1 MVVATAG
8 SEEPF
13 VVVVRVNTHCSLG
26 CLYCGF
32 SRDVHRPR
40 IAIPT
45 QAFLRFAEVL
55 SDFQLRQHRPVM
67 VSLLGGE
74 PYQWSDWESVALRL
88 VQLGLKVS
96 ATTNGLALEDPRIAQ
111 QVVRYMDEIT
121 FSIDGLSYLHDSLRA
136 MPGMHQRLEQIVQRV
151 IALRVDRRPLIRVN
165 SVLTR
170 HNIDQFES
178 FAHQMADW
186 GADQLTYNQLGG
198 NDRPSFYPHNRL
210 LETQIKNFRK
220 AFPRWQS
227 DLRRRGLDLRGS
239 DGYLHRIECT
249 SRSEAIAIEDCS
261 PADGFLFVDELGRAS
276 PCSFTSDSLGVA
288 IDTLTNAAAIESL
301 TERWQQQRKQ
311 SRPKACDDC
320 HATHIHSKFVQL
332 GSKL

>member
-1 MVVATAG
+1 LVVENADSKA
-8 SEEPF
+8 PF

-40 IAIPT
+40 TAIQT
-45 QAFLRFAEVL
+45 QAILRFAEVL
-55 SDFQLRQHRPVM
+55 SDFQHRHRRTVM
-67 VSLLGGE
+67 FSLLGGE
-74 PYQWSDWESVALRL
+74 PFQWSDWESVALRL

-96 ATTNGLALEDPRIAQ
+96 ATTNGLALEDPRIATQ
-111 QVVRYMDEIT
+111 AAQCMDEIT
-121 FSIDGLSYLHDSLRA
+121 FSIDGESQAHDLLRA
-136 MPGMHQRLEQIVQRV
+136 MPGLHHRLEQIVRRV
-151 IALRVDRRPLIRVN
+151 IALRVDRRPLVRVN
-165 SVLTR
+165 SVLTK
-170 HNIDQFES
+170 HNIGQFES

-186 GADQLTYNQLGG
+186 GVDQLTFNQLGG
-198 NDRPSFYPHNRL
+198 NDRPDFYPHNRL
-210 LETQIKNFRK
+210 LETQAKAFRE

-249 SRSEAIAIEDCS
+249 SRNEAIAIDDCS

-276 PCSFTSDSLGVA
+276 PCSFTSDSLRVD
-288 IDTLTNAAAIESL
+288 IDTLTCARAIESL
-301 TERWQQQRKQ
+301 TDRWRQERKQ

-320 HATHIHSKFVQL
+320 HATHVHSKFVPL
-332 GSKL
+332 VL

>member
-1 MVVATAG
+1 LVIETADNDK
-8 SEEPF
+8 PF

-32 SRDVHRPR
+32 SRNVQRSRSAIDPR
-40 IAIPT
+40 AI
-45 QAFLRFAEVL
+45 LRFARSL
-55 SDFQLRQHRPVM
+55 LDYQQSIGRSVM

-74 PYQWSDWESVALRL
+74 PLQWSAWETVSLQL

-96 ATTNGLALEDPRIAQ
+96 ATTNGLALENPRTAI
-111 QVVRYMDEIT
+111 QVIQCFDEIT
-121 FSIDGLSYLHDSLRA
+121 FSIDGERQSHDLLRA
-136 MPGMHQRLEQIVQRV
+136 APGMHQRLEHIVRGIV
-151 IALRVDRRPLIRVN
+151 DLRVDRKPLVRVN

-170 HNIDQFES
+170 HNIEHFES
-178 FAHQMADW
+178 FAYQMADW
-186 GADQLTYNQLGG
+186 GVEQLTFNQLGG
-198 NDRPSFYPHNRL
+198 NDRPSFYPDNRL
-210 LETQIKNFRK
+210 LETQVRKFRD
-220 AFPRWQS
+220 AFPRWKS
-227 DLRRRGLDLRGS
+227 DLRRMGLDLLGS

-249 SRSEAIAIEDCS
+249 SRNEAIAIDDCG
-261 PADGFLFVDELGRAS
+261 PATDFLFVDEFGRTS
-276 PCSFTSDSLGVA
+276 PCSFTSDALGVD
-288 IDTLTNAAAIESL
+288 IDTLTSAVAIESL